1 MSFDYKVLITTSGIG
16 SRLGEFTKYTNKT
29 LLRIGKKPAISYI
42 IDSYP
47 KGTKFVVTLGYFG
60 EHVKNFLEIAYPDGN
75 FEFIFVDIFQGDGSS
90 LLYSMY
96 CAKNVLQTPFI
107 FHASDTILTQE
118 LPIPNKNWN
127 TGFKGVGSSSYTSF
141 DVSNAKVKVY
151 YEKGNLSPDFLH
163 VGVIGIYNYKL
174 FWDIS
179 SDLLDKKRND
189 TSLNDVEVLKQFIK
203 NDEVYSVEV
212 NNWFDIGSV
221 EKIKIAKNHF
231 SSKDFHVLDKVTE
244 SIFEIND
251 HIIKFFSDEQI
262 AKNRVQRA
270 QYISKAIPEIIDS
283 RPNFYKYKYI
293 KGNLFSEI
301 ANISN
306 FRKLL
311 SWAENNLWK
320 TVNSISL
327 EKFKNITYNFYY
339 NKTIDR
345 IQQLRNDCNIVDK
358 VEIIN
363 GSLVPKLE
371 DLLKNIDF
379 ENLTNTLPTTFHG
392 DFILDNILLQENGN
406 FQLIDWRQDFGGEL
420 EAGDMYYDLA
430 KLSHNLIVNHNII
443 DNNHFTIKFYE
454 NEEIKVNIHR
464 LQTLVEC
471 EHIFFKHLANKGYDI
486 NKIKILRSIIWLNM
500 SPLHHHPFNLF
511 LYYFG
516 KYNLYL
522 QLNNTNEA
530 I

>member
-47 KGTKFVVTLGYFG
+47 KETKFVVTLGYFG

-75 FEFIFVDIFQGDGSS
+75 FEFIFVDKFQGEGSS
-90 LLYSMY
+90 LLYSMS
-96 CAKNVLQTPFI
+96 CARNALQTPFI
-107 FHASDTILTQE
+107 FHASDTILTQK

-141 DVSNAKVKVY
+141 DVSNDKVKVY

-174 FWDIS
+174 FWDIT
-179 SDLLDKKRND
+179 SDLLDTKIND
-189 TSLNDVEVLKQFIK
+189 TSLNDVEVLKEFIK
-203 NDEVYSVEV
+203 NDEVYSVEI

-231 SSKDFHVLDKVTE
+231 SCNDFHVLDKVTE

-251 HIIKFFSDEQI
+251 HIIKFFYDEQI
-262 AKNRVQRA
+262 SNNRVKRSK
-270 QYISKAIPEIIDS
+270 YISTAIPQIIDS
-283 RPNFYKYKYI
+283 RPNFYKYKYV
-293 KGNLFSEI
+293 KGSLFSEI
-301 ANISN
+301 ANVSN
-306 FRKLL
+306 FTNLL
-311 SWAENNLWK
+311 IWAEDNLWK
-320 TVNSISL
+320 KVININK
-327 EKFKNITYNFYY
+327 EIFKNLTYEFYY
-339 NKTIDR
+339 NKTISR
-345 IQQLRNDCNIVDK
+345 IQQLRNHCNIIDK
-358 VEIIN
+358 SEIIN

-371 DLLKNIDF
+371 DLLKKVDF
-379 ENLTNTLPTTFHG
+379 ENLSNTLPTTFHG
-392 DFILDNILLQENGN
+392 DFILDNIIFQENGN

-430 KLSHNLIVNHNII
+430 KLSHNLVVNHNII
-443 DNNHFTIKFYE
+443 DNNHFTVKFHDNDKIE
-454 NEEIKVNIHR
+454 VNIYR
-464 LQTLVEC
+464 IQTLVDC
-471 EHIFFKHLANKGYDI
+471 EHLFFKYLENKGYDI
-486 NKIKILRSIIWLNM
+486 NKIKILRSLIWLNM

-522 QLNNTNEA
+522 QLNSYDEK